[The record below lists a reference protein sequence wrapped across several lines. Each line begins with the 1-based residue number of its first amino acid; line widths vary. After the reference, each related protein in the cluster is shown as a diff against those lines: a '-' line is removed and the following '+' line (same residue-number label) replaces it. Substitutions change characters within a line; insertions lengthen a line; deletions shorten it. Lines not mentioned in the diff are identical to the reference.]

1 MPKEKKRAS
10 SCELLEDLMCTR
22 THTSIEKR
30 GRRRGFVCWGPSEKG
45 AKVNARDTQQE
56 THAHTTPFFLFFFR
70 CAVQWFKPP
79 KLCVCVLLASA
90 CRVTRCTF
98 ELLQPSC
105 SSCCCC
111 SAAALFLS
119 IQDCLVDLCCIISN
133 FRSRTFRRVIL
144 VKCSVPPFIPFTN
157 ACRESSSKQ
166 NKTGSTDI

>member
-10 SCELLEDLMCTR
+10 SCELLEDLMWTR
-22 THTSIEKR
+22 THTSIAKR

-45 AKVNARDTQQE
+45 AKVNARDTR
-56 THAHTTPFFLFFFR
+56 THHTFFFSFFS
-70 CAVQWFKPP
+70 AVLYNGSNPP

-90 CRVTRCTF
+90 CRVTRRTF

-111 SAAALFLS
+111 SAAALFLA